1 MNAAEIMN
9 PAPTY
14 LKPEQTLEEA
24 AEIVMHSRFRSLPVV
39 DEEGCYL
46 GMFNVNCLLKHII
59 PKAVF
64 MHQGLENVGFIH
76 ETFDELF
83 ERYEHVKDETVTI
96 CLSHDVHPLNPATPL
111 TETLLQLYNT
121 HFSIPVVAEGSC
133 KLLGMISY
141 FDIGEKILAVGN
153 QHNA

>member
-9 PAPTY
+9 PNPTF
-14 LKPEQTLEEA
+14 LRPDQTLEEA
-24 AEIVMHSRFRSLPVV
+24 AKIVMRSRFRSLPVV
-39 DEEGCYL
+39 DDEGCYL
-46 GMFNVNCLLKHII
+46 GMFDVNCLLKHVI

-96 CLSHDVHPLNPATPL
+96 CLNHDVHPLNPETGL
-111 TETLLQLYNT
+111 TESLLQLYNT
-121 HFSIPVVAEGSC
+121 HLSIPVVAEGSC

-141 FDIGEKILAVGN
+141 FDVGQKILAVGSH
-153 QHNA
+153 QNA